1 MPVKSHIII
10 CEGESERAYIQR
22 LQGFLDDLPLPDG
35 EPFATPLRFIPNLVG
50 TGSFGKLTARY
61 KVARLSARNNSS
73 IQIWTDF
80 DLYHRNDRNC
90 AHQYAAK
97 PPGIPHFLFSYHN
110 FEDFFALHF
119 NGPEL
124 NQWLAFGSSAGQNH
138 FATPLHSGDFVPAI
152 KAMFPGYSKGALA
165 ADFVSWSSLRNLKA
179 NLQHEPS
186 WSNPHQIQDLRSF
199 AQFLISEIDSAY
211 PGHL

>member
-1 MPVKSHIII
+1 MPVKRHIII
-10 CEGESERAYIQR
+10 CEGESERAYLQR

-35 EPFATPLRFIPNLVG
+35 EPFDTPLRFIPALAG

-61 KVARLSARNNSS
+61 KAAKSASRNSS

-80 DLYHRNDRNC
+80 DLYHRNHQNC
-90 AHQYAAK
+90 AHRYAAK
-97 PPGIPHFLFSYHN
+97 PTGIPHFLFSYHN

-119 NGPEL
+119 DAPEL
-124 NQWLAFGSSAGQNH
+124 HQWLTFGSSAGQNH
-138 FATPLHSGDFVPAI
+138 FTAPLNSHQFLPAI
-152 KAMFPGYSKGALA
+152 KAIFPSYRKGALSP
-165 ADFVSWSSLRNLKA
+165 DLVSWSSLRNLKA
-179 NLQHEPS
+179 NLQHQPS
-186 WSNPHQIQDLRSF
+186 WSNPHQLQGLRSF